1 MAFPYSPPGVKVNEI
16 IGSSVSPILAGPTSL
31 CLVGLSSGSISGL
44 EQVTLQYGDAD
55 NNPVTPNAPVPIS
68 LRGIPTDATLN
79 TVVQVRDSFTG
90 VTYTPTTD
98 YTVQNTDR
106 TITPVSAGAIVDGT
120 VVRVSYTYTTADY
133 FSPHRCESIQEVEER
148 YGSAWDATGL
158 GVGSP
163 VSHGALVAFENGAPF
178 VWVQPL
184 FAADTSLVQP
194 TPSQVASAATWGGS
208 LLKLRDVPE
217 INIVVPIIGQVAT
230 GAGVVSNATL
240 LTIVN
245 QVQDYIWF
253 MRTQD
258 QWIVGVYGEDSS
270 NGVDVTSQT
279 LINHATSLQQ
289 RYDGTISEHMVAVS
303 PSKYIR
309 GTAGPNQTMFIG
321 GQYAAAAVGGQLA
334 SRRVETPLT
343 RKPLNGFLQVA
354 ESRTKAQKDVEAAA
368 GIMVVEQRGDRV
380 QVRHGLTINNT
391 SILKR
396 ELSIVRA
403 KHYMIESLYNT
414 FEEQIIGQVYADEDA
429 PVVVRS
435 AVIATLERLKSLNII
450 SRYRSVDAR
459 LLMGDPTVAEVRFDY
474 QPMAPL
480 NYVNIVFSLNLDTS
494 TITTGVRI

>member
-16 IGSSVSPILAGPTSL
+16 IGSGVAPILAGPTAL
-31 CLVGLSSGSISGL
+31 CVVGLSSGSISGL

-68 LRGIPTDATLN
+68 LRGVPVDATLN

-98 YTVQNTDR
+98 YTVQNSNR
-106 TITPVSAGAIVDGT
+106 TITPVSAGSIVDGT
-120 VVRVSYTYTTADY
+120 VVRVKYTYTTADY
-133 FSPHRCESIQEVEER
+133 FSPYRCESIQEVEER
-148 YGSAWDATGL
+148 YGSAWDTTGL
-158 GVGSP
+158 AIGSP

-184 FAADTSLVQP
+184 FASDTSLVQP
-194 TPSQVASAATWGGS
+194 TPAQVASAATWGGS

-230 GAGVVSNATL
+230 GDSAVSNSTL

-258 QWIVGVYGEDSS
+258 QWVVGVYGEDSS

-309 GTAGPNQTMFIG
+309 GTAGPNQTMFVG

-343 RKPLNGFLQVA
+343 RKPLNGFLKVA
-354 ESRTKAQKDVEAAA
+354 ENRTKAQKDVEAAA

-459 LLMGDPTVAEVRFDY
+459 LLYGDPTVAEVRFDY

-480 NYVNIVFSLNLDTS
+480 NYVNIIFSLNFETS